1 MKAIRQLVRQ
11 PMKFL
16 SGVVTVSLAVCVL
29 CVCLGQSI
37 AAGKAAAA
45 LERRFTT
52 VALQTIKY
60 NYEEIVAIDS
70 EGYTIHGLRYH
81 DTIPQE
87 IADWIERT
95 VQTRPDLVESIS
107 SPGLASACISELTS
121 DNITAHRY
129 YYPLTGRRE
138 EMDTREQQ
146 ATSTYAAAMLEMV
159 LDQVEAP
166 LTVTFQGTM
175 EDGTEVSVARYTTV
189 ELKGTVKSVVSL
201 EEGYDDPTGRTIYVS
216 LTVPDQEALDAL
228 NLDPGERYL
237 VYGPD
242 YLDGNWALCGMIS
255 DSLSARLG
263 RNVCLEALDD
273 SDFFDY
279 SEMEIKALKEL
290 SPYTEY
296 CSRYVYDG
304 VFVDVSGFEM
314 KYRDAVFLTA
324 QDNSTLG
331 DYELVSYPGGSYP
344 KLCWDRWITGDDGSL
359 TQVSQEEYSR
369 RYFVPTIAH
378 LDGTAEEFL
387 RSDSGKRWAD
397 TLRRMDVNHHAFPV
411 IGVDQL
417 GYIPDFARQT
427 ARIVDGRDFTRE
439 ELESGKR
446 VCILAESLAASNGL
460 HVGDFFSPQFYN
472 YDWDDPNQDY
482 ISDGKGVSNPSAYTY
497 TANTEFVGTGEQYE
511 IVGTYRQ
518 DNAWADTADNP
529 YSFTPNTIFVPK
541 ASVPSD
547 MDYGEQGF
555 FRTLILKNGMVEPF
569 LNFAVEAG
577 YGDLFVYYDQ
587 GYTQVAEN
595 LHSFEEAGKWALA
608 VGVIVYGAILGL
620 MLFLFPGGQG
630 KALSVM
636 NAMGVERR
644 KRMGHVVSTG
654 AGIFI
659 PGTVL
664 GTAAGILLWQ
674 RVIRFLADSTG
685 SEITLEMDVPMLLI
699 VALFQLAAALLLAA
713 LMAVPMTRETGIG
726 KRK

>member
-1 MKAIRQLVRQ
+1 
-11 PMKFL
+11 MKFL
-16 SGVVTVSLAVCVL
+16 FGVIAVSLAVCVL
-29 CVCLGQSI
+29 CVCLGQAI
-37 AAGKAAAA
+37 AAQKTAAAM
-45 LERRFTT
+45 EYKFTT
-52 VALQTIKY
+52 VALTTSKY
-60 NYEEIVAIDS
+60 NYVDFDFTDS
-70 EGYTIHGLRYH
+70 EGNVVHTSKFEKTL
-81 DTIPQE
+81 PQE
-87 IADWIERT
+87 VSGWIAET
-95 VQTRPDLVESIS
+95 VRSRPDLVKMIS
-107 SPGLASACISELTS
+107 TPGLASVCLSELVPDNVSDHVYHNPYRGSPSVGDREAINLRTQEGKTS
-121 DNITAHRY
+121 
-129 YYPLTGRRE
+129 
-138 EMDTREQQ
+138 
-146 ATSTYAAAMLEMV
+146 YAGAMLEVV
-159 LDQVEAP
+159 LEEVGAP
-166 LTVTFQGTM
+166 EVYTLKGAM
-175 EDGTEVSVARYTTV
+175 KDGTEVSACLYASVELTGTV
-189 ELKGTVKSVVSL
+189 ERVISL
-201 EEGYDDPTGRTIYVS
+201 EEGYDSPAGRTIYVT
-216 LTVPDQEALDAL
+216 LTLPNEKCLENLALE
-228 NLDPGERYL
+228 PGDRYL

-263 RNVCLEALDD
+263 HSVCLESLDEGT
-273 SDFFDY
+273 FWDY
-279 SEMEIKALKEL
+279 TEMELKMLKES
-290 SPYTEY
+290 SPNMDYR
-296 CSRYVYDG
+296 SRYVYDG

-369 RYFVPTIAH
+369 RYFIPTIAH

-460 HVGDFFSPQFYN
+460 HVGDFISPQFYN
-472 YDWDDPNQDY
+472 YDWDDPNQDF
-482 ISDGKGVSNPSAYTY
+482 ISDGEGIVNPAPYTY